1 MSNKIYFYL
10 ILLSVTLAGMNCSD
24 NGTGAAPP
32 PGGTSSR
39 NGIFF
44 HHSTGENIWGPN
56 GSNTSVPDQITAYNT
71 SHNLTGNNAFSMAE
85 LWWPDNPND
94 NNEWERWHRIFAGQD
109 GNANITPYYSSHRI
123 IMFKSCF
130 PSSSMTGEGQPAD
143 TLYPEEKSVYNYKWH
158 WRYIARVMRSHSS
171 NFFIIWTNA
180 PLTQLSTTLQEAQ
193 LSDRFCRWAKDTLA
207 AGLDAEFG
215 TFPSNVYVFDYF
227 HKLADA
233 NGYLPD
239 MYAVD
244 PYDSHPNAAA
254 TELVAPLLVTES
266 LNAYLASGLP

>member
-1 MSNKIYFYL
+1 MGNKIYFYL
-10 ILLSVTLAGMNCSD
+10 IIISIAVTGYNCSD
-24 NGTGAAPP
+24 SGTGAAPP
-32 PGGTSSR
+32 PGGTLSR

-56 GSNTSVPDQITAYNT
+56 GSTTSVPEQITAYNT
-71 SHNLTGNNAFSMAE
+71 SHNLTGNSAFSMTE
-85 LWWPDNPND
+85 LWWPNNPND

-109 GNANITPYYSSHRI
+109 ANANITPYYSSHRI
-123 IMFKSCF
+123 IMIKSCF
-130 PSSSMTGEGQPAD
+130 PSSEINDEGIPED
-143 TLYPEEKSVYNYKWH
+143 TLNPEDKTIFNYKWH
-158 WRYIARVMRSHSS
+158 WRFMVRTMRNHPT
-171 NFFIIWTNA
+171 NFFVIWTNA
-180 PLTQLSTTLQEAQ
+180 PLTQLTTNPTQAHF
-193 LSDRFCRWAKDTLA
+193 SDRFCKWAKDTLA
-207 AGLDAEFG
+207 AGLDPLIG

-254 TELVAPLLVTES
+254 TQLVAPLLVNET

>member
-1 MSNKIYFYL
+1 MGKKYL
-10 ILLSVTLAGMNCSD
+10 FILLITAVISGLNCSED
-24 NGTGAAPP
+24 GTSGNNPP
-32 PGGTSSR
+32 PGGTLYRS
-39 NGIFF
+39 GIFF
-44 HHSTGENIWGPN
+44 HHSTGLNIWGPN
-56 GSNTSVPDQITAYNT
+56 GSNTSIPDQITAFNT
-71 SHNLTGNNAFSMAE
+71 SHNLTGNNAFTMTE

-109 GNANITPYYSSHRI
+109 GNANIEPVYSSRRI
-123 IMFKSCF
+123 IMLKSCF
-130 PSSSMTGEGQPAD
+130 PSSSITGEGQPAD

-158 WRYIARVMRSHSS
+158 WRYIVRTMRSHSS

-266 LNAYLASGLP
+266 FNAYLSSGLP